1 MFYVCLPGIHA
12 RWRIGGGCRPAFG
25 QASARADSG
34 AISDRKDRAG
44 IAMKPVSA
52 DMPDLTGQPPG
63 ASGAPS
69 LRVKPPRAR
78 ELFGVRAALVS
89 FSVFVIVVA
98 GAFLLHDIVAPRPAM
113 PLVRYDGQAVGTIK
127 LAPEDGFCRQMSI
140 DNRTGKITSHGRLPC
155 DKSPTNVMNDANEA
169 LKERA
174 AGNRID
180 VVRDSF
186 KAR

>member
-1 MFYVCLPGIHA
+1 MT
-12 RWRIGGGCRPAFG
+12 
-25 QASARADSG
+25 
-34 AISDRKDRAG
+34 
-44 IAMKPVSA
+44 PVSA
-52 DMPDLTGQPPG
+52 DTPDLTGLPPG
-63 ASGAPS
+63 APAAPP
-69 LRVKPPRAR
+69 LRVSMQRAR
-78 ELFGVRAALVS
+78 DAIGLRGALIS

-98 GAFLLHDIVAPRPAM
+98 GAFLLHDVVAPRQMM

-127 LAPEDGFCRQMSI
+127 LAPEDGFCRQLSI
-140 DNRTGKITSHGRLPC
+140 DNRTGKVTSHGRLPC
-155 DKSPTNVMNDANEA
+155 HKSPTNVMQDANEA

>member
-1 MFYVCLPGIHA
+1 
-12 RWRIGGGCRPAFG
+12 
-25 QASARADSG
+25 
-34 AISDRKDRAG
+34 
-44 IAMKPVSA
+44 MKPVSA
-52 DMPDLTGQPPG
+52 DTPDLMGQAPG
-63 ASGAPS
+63 TPASRAS
-69 LRVKPPRAR
+69 MPRAR
-78 ELFGVRAALVS
+78 DAVGVRAALVS
-89 FSVFVIVVA
+89 FSVFIIVVV
-98 GAFLLHDIVAPRPAM
+98 GAFLLRDAVAPVHLTSLARPE
-113 PLVRYDGQAVGTIK
+113 QHAVGTIK

-155 DKSPTNVMNDANEA
+155 HKSPTNAMNDADQA